1 MMLKTIKKRNHS
13 HIGLTGRKNL
23 VGYWFCLPFI
33 LGIVLIFIPA
43 IIDSIRYSFH
53 DVQIDFSQINFSMV
67 GFANYVKAFTGDK
80 TFLPL
85 LLETIQGTVLDLV
98 VITFFSFFIANVL
111 NQKFLGRGFIRA
123 IFFLPV
129 LLSTGI
135 IAAAD
140 TNNMA
145 TALFGSGTNNG
156 SGIASAFSGGLS
168 FLDLQGMLEQSTLD
182 ASVVEFITTTVNNTY
197 NIVNSSGVQILIF
210 LSALQSISP
219 ALYEAAKVEGATKW
233 EEFWKITFPMLTP
246 MILVNMVYTVVDSFT
261 NPKYGMLNL
270 VQTHAFANNH
280 IGYASALSWI
290 YFLLILVLLGL
301 VWLGFGKRVQY
312 LD

>member
-1 MMLKTIKKRNHS
+1 MLSVRS
-13 HIGLTGRKNL
+13 R
-23 VGYWFCLPFI
+23 
-33 LGIVLIFIPA
+33 
-43 IIDSIRYSFH
+43 R
-53 DVQIDFSQINFSMV
+53 
-67 GFANYVKAFTGDK
+67 KAFW
-80 TFLPL
+80 L
-85 LLETIQGTVLDLV
+85 L
-98 VITFFSFFIANVL
+98 
-111 NQKFLGRGFIRA
+111 
-123 IFFLPV
+123 FLPV

-145 TALFGSGTNNG
+145 TDLFGSGTNTG

-168 FLDLQGMLEQSTLD
+168 FLDLQGLLERSSLD
-182 ASVVEFITTTVNNTY
+182 ASLVEFITTTVNNTY
-197 NIVNSSGVQILIF
+197 DIVNSSGVQILIF

-246 MILVNMVYTVVDSFT
+246 MILVNMVYTLVDSFT

-270 VQTHAFANNH
+270 IQTHAFSNNQ
-280 IGYASALSWI
+280 IGYASALSWV
-290 YFLLILVLLGL
+290 YFLLVLVLLGL
-301 VWLGFGKRVQY
+301 VWLAFGKRVQY

>member
-1 MMLKTIKKRNHS
+1 MLIQKKKTKRT

-33 LGIVLIFIPA
+33 IGIVLIFIPA
-43 IIDSIRYSFH
+43 IFDSIRYSFH
-53 DVQIDFSQINFSMV
+53 NVQIDFSEIRLEAV
-67 GFANYVKAFTGDK
+67 GFGNFKKAFTGDK

-85 LLETIQGTVLDLV
+85 LLETIKGTVIDLV

-111 NQKFLGRGFIRA
+111 NQKFVGRGVIRA

-135 IAAAD
+135 IAASD

-156 SGIASAFSGGLS
+156 SGIASAFTNNLS
-168 FLDLQGMLEQSTLD
+168 FLDLQGLLERSNLD
-182 ASVVEFITTTVNNTY
+182 ASVVEFITTTVNDTY
-197 NIVNSSGVQILIF
+197 SIVNSSGVQILIF
-210 LSALQSISP
+210 LSALQAISP
-219 ALYEAAKVEGATKW
+219 ALYEAARVEGATRW

-246 MILVNMVYTVVDSFT
+246 MILVNMVYTVVDSFI
-261 NPKYGMLNL
+261 NPKYGILNL
-270 VQTHAFANNH
+270 IQSQAFSNNQ

-290 YFLLILVLLGL
+290 YFLLVLVLLGFI
-301 VWLGFGKRVQY
+301 WLSFGRRVQY

>member
-1 MMLKTIKKRNHS
+1 MSIEKRKRRHS
-13 HIGLTGRKNL
+13 RVGLTERKNA
-23 VGYWFCLPFI
+23 VGYLFCLPCI
-33 LGIVLIFIPA
+33 LGVALIFIPA
-43 IIDSIRYSFH
+43 MIDSIRYSFN
-53 DVQIDFSQINFSMV
+53 DVQIDFSRINTSFV
-67 GFANYVKAFTGDK
+67 GLNNYKTAFTGDK

-85 LLETIQGTVLDLV
+85 LLETIQGTVIDLV
-98 VITFFSFFIANVL
+98 VVTLFSFFIANVL
-111 NQKFLGRGFIRA
+111 NQKFFGRGFIRA

-135 IAAAD
+135 ISASD

-145 TALFGSGTNNG
+145 TALFGSGTNTG
-156 SGIASAFSGGLS
+156 SGIASAFTGGMS
-168 FLDLQGMLEQSTLD
+168 FLDLQGMLEQSSLD

-219 ALYEAAKVEGATKW
+219 SLYEAAKVEGATKW

-246 MILVNMVYTVVDSFT
+246 MILVNMVYTLVDSFT
-261 NPKYGMLNL
+261 NPRYGMLNL
-270 VQTHAFANNH
+270 IQTHAFANNQ
-280 IGYASALSWI
+280 IGYASALSWV
-290 YFLLILVLLGL
+290 YFLIVLVLLGL
-301 VWLGFGKRVQY
+301 VWAAFGKRVQY